1 MIRETLQ
8 DYKKIIEYGIYLL
21 ILLNILD
28 ALSTYV
34 GIKYF
39 DASEANQNIVYFFD
53 AFGMITS
60 LGMKVLLAILFSYII
75 KSIWKKSEVLKSN
88 KSIWLNSIATIS
100 TLNLMLIVFF
110 LNAFYI
116 AVVLNNIN
124 VIWR

>member
-28 ALSTYV
+28 SLSTYV

-39 DASEANQNIVYFFD
+39 DASEANQNIVYLFD
-53 AFGMITS
+53 AFGMIIS

-100 TLNLMLIVFF
+100 TLNLLLIVFF
-110 LNAFYI
+110 LNVFYI